1 MGRKCELICRLIIKS
16 GDTVKVNLDRL
27 SFKVR
32 KWSVQRLTRLEEE
45 QAKLSE
51 EQNMMEELL
60 QWIDVKEGIL
70 IEKENEPIPD
80 DDYEEVMKLLDDH
93 KGFQEEMAKK
103 QPTYDRLTKSVK
115 RRSSVAPAAAPAPVT
130 PQPTPEHKQGRR
142 GSKIPKLA
150 SPASSFTRERSR
162 EKLTSPGSSFT
173 RSGSTSLDKN
183 HPALLHLSKRWQ
195 HLWLLSMERLR
206 RLQEKLERIA
216 IVSKEFILSLH
227 LLKRYWS
234 CRLGAGCSKPS

>member
-1 MGRKCELICRLIIKS
+1 M
-16 GDTVKVNLDRL
+16 
-27 SFKVR
+27 R

-45 QAKLSE
+45 QAKMTE
-51 EQNMMEELL
+51 EQSMMEELM
-60 QWIDVKEGIL
+60 QWIGKKEEIL

-80 DDYEEVMKLLDDH
+80 DDYEQVMRLLEDH

-115 RRSSVAPAAAPAPVT
+115 RRGSAVPAAASPV
-130 PQPTPEHKQGRR
+130 QAQITPEHKQGRR
-142 GSKIPKLA
+142 GSSRIPKLA
-150 SPASSFTRERSR
+150 SPATSFTRERSR
-162 EKLTSPGSSFT
+162 DKLTLITSPGSSFT
-173 RSGSTSLDKN
+173 RSGSTTLDKN

-216 IVSKEFILSLH
+216 IVSTVACKMRDSFLKEILS
-227 LLKRYWS
+227 R
-234 CRLGAGCSKPS
+234 

>member
-1 MGRKCELICRLIIKS
+1 
-16 GDTVKVNLDRL
+16 
-27 SFKVR
+27 
-32 KWSVQRLTRLEEE
+32 
-45 QAKLSE
+45 
-51 EQNMMEELL
+51 MMEELL
-60 QWIDVKEGIL
+60 NWIGRKEEIL

-80 DDYEEVMKLLDDH
+80 DDYEQVMRLLEDH

-115 RRSSVAPAAAPAPVT
+115 RRGSVAPASASSLQTQV
-130 PQPTPEHKQGRR
+130 TPEHKQGRR
-142 GSKIPKLA
+142 PSSRIPKLA

-162 EKLTSPGSSFT
+162 DKLTSPGSSFT
-173 RSGSTSLDKN
+173 RSGSTTLDKN

-216 IVSKEFILSLH
+216 IVSTTAFRVGELIYTIFAVDGKRESFSEIKFDSCCFTWPVRCIKKNAHPATVLCYFQGQPGTFILMD
-227 LLKRYWS
+227 RDIFCY
-234 CRLGAGCSKPS
+234 

>member
-1 MGRKCELICRLIIKS
+1 MSIPNGLADC
-16 GDTVKVNLDRL
+16 
-27 SFKVR
+27 FFQVR

-45 QAKLSE
+45 QSKLTE
-51 EQNMMEELL
+51 EQSMMEELL
-60 QWIDVKEGIL
+60 KWIGEKEEIL

-80 DDYEEVMKLLDDH
+80 DDYEQVMKLLDEH

-115 RRSSVAPAAAPAPVT
+115 RRGSTVPPAAASPAQV
-130 PQPTPEHKQGRR
+130 QVTPEHKQGRR
-142 GSKIPKLA
+142 PSSRIPKLS
-150 SPASSFTRERSR
+150 SPATSFTRERSGD
-162 EKLTSPGSSFT
+162 KLKSPGSSFT
-173 RSGSTSLDKN
+173 RSGSTTLDRN

-216 IVSKEFILSLH
+216 IVSTVT
-227 LLKRYWS
+227 
-234 CRLGAGCSKPS
+234 SKPFRKRGLVHELFDKTLLVSY